1 MVLLCQDRY
10 GITTIQE
17 WATLKQKLT
26 LALSDDVV
34 EIIRQAGP
42 RRMGQLVDALVRA
55 SVHPEPGKGIL
66 ERMAEDLAELVE
78 QKGRE

>member
-1 MVLLCQDRY
+1 M
-10 GITTIQE
+10 
-17 WATLKQKLT
+17 KQKLT

-42 RRMGQLVDALVRA
+42 RKMGEFIDKLVRQA
-55 SVHPEPGKGIL
+55 ENPPVGVGIL